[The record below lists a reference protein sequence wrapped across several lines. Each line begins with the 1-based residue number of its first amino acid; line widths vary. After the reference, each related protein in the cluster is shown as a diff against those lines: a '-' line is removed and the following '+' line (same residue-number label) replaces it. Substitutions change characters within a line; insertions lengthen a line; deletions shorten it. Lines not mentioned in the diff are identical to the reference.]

1 MESFWLA
8 MSEPP
13 ELPRSKIRSTRAVV
27 SGRARSRAT
36 RRRKYSARDTPRS
49 LARWRARRCISV
61 SSVIWVLAIIMAPSY
76 HTTPF
81 CRHRISIA
89 DLESHIRSAAS
100 FCSRASSGVESAK
113 ILSKLVSV
121 EGLRNLPEQL
131 DWLLV
136 AREGWFCV
144 VLENMENGRDCSCS
158 RLVVY
163 NQQAREKSGRRTM
176 AV

>member
-1 MESFWLA
+1 MEPFWLA

-13 ELPRSKIRSTRAVV
+13 ELPRSKIRSTRAAV

-81 CRHRISIA
+81 YRHRISIA
-89 DLESHIRSAAS
+89 DREPHIRSAAS
-100 FCSRASSGVESAK
+100 FCSRARSGIESAK
-113 ILSKLVSV
+113 VLSKLLSV
-121 EGLRNLPEQL
+121 EGLLNLPEQF

-136 AREGWFCV
+136 GREGWFCV
-144 VLENMENGRDCSCS
+144 VLEKYGKWPRCSRV

-163 NQQAREKSGRRTM
+163 N
-176 AV
+176 